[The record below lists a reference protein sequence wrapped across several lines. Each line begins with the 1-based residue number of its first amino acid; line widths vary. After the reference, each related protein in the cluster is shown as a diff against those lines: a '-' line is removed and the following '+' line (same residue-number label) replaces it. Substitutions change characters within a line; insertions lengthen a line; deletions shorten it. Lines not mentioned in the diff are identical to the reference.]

1 MRDFLRLSDFTPSDK
16 VVNSMSAASGE
27 FDGLMRH
34 KNQNDDYEITLKKS
48 PFERVPLLDPVPKCG
63 V

>member
-1 MRDFLRLSDFTPSDK
+1 
-16 VVNSMSAASGE
+16 MSAASGE